1 MKAATVRRMNE
12 VWRLPFD
19 RFESVDLPMDTE
31 RRFEQALSVRVPGRS
46 EEVKDVIL
54 FEEAT
59 CVHDI
64 NSIAVFCDKAKIV
77 GNEEQGTSQVS
88 PDLS

>member
-1 MKAATVRRMNE
+1 MKTATVGRMNE

-19 RFESVDLPMDTE
+19 RLERVDFLIDTE
-31 RRFEQALSVRVPGRS
+31 RGFKQALSIGVTGRS

-54 FEEAT
+54 FQETA
-59 CVHDI
+59 CIHDI
-64 NSIAVFCDKAKIV
+64 NPIAVFCDKAKIV
-77 GNEEQGTSQVS
+77 GNEEQGTSQLS